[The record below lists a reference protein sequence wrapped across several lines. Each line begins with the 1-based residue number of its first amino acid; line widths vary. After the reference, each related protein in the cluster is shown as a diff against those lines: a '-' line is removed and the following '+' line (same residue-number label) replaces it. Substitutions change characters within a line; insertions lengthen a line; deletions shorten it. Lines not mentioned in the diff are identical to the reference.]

1 MSTRLRA
8 IVFDLWDTLVD
19 WPVDGWADV
28 QRRVAARLGLEEER
42 FVELWR
48 ETYDI
53 RQIGPL
59 GDALRALGGDEAAT
73 GDVLTLRRDFTR
85 TALAPRPG
93 AVDTLVEL
101 RRRGFLLGMIS
112 VCSEEV
118 AELWDETPFADLI
131 DSAVFSCSVGFRKP
145 DPRIYRLCLEELGVE
160 PEEALFVGD
169 GANDELAGAER
180 VGMRAVLIHRPGQE
194 PIWEEA
200 RAFKGRRITSIP
212 EVLELC

>member
-1 MSTRLRA
+1 VIRA
-8 IVFDLWDTLVD
+8 VVFDLWDTLVD

-28 QRRVAARLGLEEER
+28 QRQAAARLGLDEER

-48 ETYDI
+48 ETYEM
-53 RQIGPL
+53 RQVGPIS
-59 GDALRALGGDEAAT
+59 DAVRALGADEEAT
-73 GDVLTLRRDFTR
+73 GAVLTLRRDFTR

-93 AVDTLVEL
+93 AIDTLAEL
-101 RRRGFLLGMIS
+101 RRRGLRLGMIS

-118 AELWDETPFADLI
+118 AELWNGTPFAGLI
-131 DSAVFSCSVGFRKP
+131 DSAVFSCSVGLRKP
-145 DPRIYRLCLEELGVE
+145 DPRIYQLCLEELGVE

-200 RAFKGRRITSIP
+200 RAFEGPRITSIP

>member
-1 MSTRLRA
+1 VIRA
-8 IVFDLWDTLVD
+8 VVFDLWDTLVD

-28 QRRVAARLGLEEER
+28 QRRAAERLGLEEDR

-48 ETYDI
+48 DTYEMRQVGPI
-53 RQIGPL
+53 R
-59 GDALRALGGDEAAT
+59 DAVQALGADDDAT
-73 GDVLTLRRDFTR
+73 TAVLTLRRDFTR
-85 TALAPRPG
+85 AALAPRAG
-93 AVDTLVEL
+93 AIDTLVEL
-101 RRRGFLLGMIS
+101 RRRGLRVGMIS

-118 AELWDETPFADLI
+118 AELWAETPFAELV
-131 DSAVFSCSVGFRKP
+131 DSAVFSCSVGLRKP

-160 PEEALFVGD
+160 PEEAVFVGD

-200 RAFKGRRITSIP
+200 RAFAGPRITSIP